1 MKQQFILWIALL
13 LMPLGLSAQADHL
26 LERGEGMFT
35 FQDPINPE
43 LKPVDVHYY
52 IPEKGDVTQ
61 CPVIFVFQ
69 GNDRDYTYLMDAWGK
84 EAKEKHFMLFVP
96 QFPMD
101 DYPLY
106 LYQEVGVMNKKHT
119 ELTPRDKTT
128 ASMIDRIFEYVKGHT
143 STLRGDYE
151 IYGHSAGGQFI
162 QRFML
167 YHESPYVSRAIVGS
181 PGWYSFPDATLPFS
195 YGIKDVPYVDSLT
208 LKKWLNKDIVIQT
221 ATLDTV
227 REWFLRKTPEA
238 DAQGRNRLERG
249 KRFYAY
255 CRELAAKN
263 NWPFRW
269 REQTVV
275 GVDHNSVKMG
285 QAAFN
290 MLLQPTD
297 PVLSTP
303 TIKNLR
309 SNGKIASY
317 QEVEKE
323 LRTLALQHPELA
335 TLQSY
340 GKTPQGREVIAL
352 HIGGGKKD
360 AVKVWL
366 QGGLHGNEPA
376 PVESVCLLAHYLL
389 ETEEGKALAANLD
402 IMCLAVA
409 NPDGYDQLKR
419 ASGMGLDLNRDMT
432 KMNDPMTLLL
442 KKAWLA
448 FQPQVSFDIHEFN
461 PRRKEVRE
469 FYGQS
474 LEHNYDVLLMTSGHP
489 NISQGIKEL
498 QQHVFV
504 SSMQQALN
512 QCGYTFAPYFTPYV
526 EGGKMNARLEAKS
539 PQSSATWNALA
550 SSISLFAEIKG
561 IGYGEKLFTKRA
573 MIGFTLARDVLLTA
587 NEHRYQIRQ
596 ATQGWKMPISVKD
609 SVTVKFKPLEKEVT
623 YQFVN
628 WKNGQ
633 TVSEDMIG
641 HNGLHPV
648 ATLKRSMPKGY
659 LLNVAQC
666 QPIINRLKALGVKL
680 ETPRFSQAIKVE
692 KYRVKKLIRQAK
704 EWEQIHPVS
713 VETQVSQASFK
724 TQKGW
729 VYVSL
734 NQPLKK
740 LLATLLEPESE
751 NGFVAFEVASA
762 QQGMVLPW
770 MRVCQ

>member
-1 MKQQFILWIALL
+1 MKQKIILWIALL
-13 LMPLGLSAQADHL
+13 LMPLGMAAQVGN

-35 FQDPINPE
+35 FQDPINTS

-52 IPEKGDVTQ
+52 IPEEGDITQ
-61 CPVIFVFQ
+61 CPIIFVFQ

-84 EAKEKHFMLFVP
+84 EAKEKHFMVFVP
-96 QFPMD
+96 QFPMA

-106 LYQEVGVMNKKHT
+106 LYQEVGVMNKNHT
-119 ELTPRDKTT
+119 ALTPRDKTT
-128 ASMIDRIFEYVKGHT
+128 ASMIDRIFEYVKGHS
-143 STLRGDYE
+143 STLRNDYE
-151 IYGHSAGGQFI
+151 IYGHSAGGQFV

-167 YHESPYVSRAIVGS
+167 FHESPYVSRAIVGS
-181 PGWYSFPDATLPFS
+181 PGWYSFPDSTLPFS
-195 YGIKDVPYVDSLT
+195 YGTKDVPYVDSLS
-208 LKKWLNKDIVIQT
+208 LKRWLNKDIVIQT

-263 NWPFRW
+263 KWPFRW

-297 PVLSTP
+297 PTLLSP
-303 TIKNLR
+303 TIRNLR
-309 SNGKIASY
+309 NKGKIASY
-317 QEVEKE
+317 QEVENE
-323 LRTLALQHPELA
+323 LRTLAQQHSEVA
-335 TLQSY
+335 TLHSY

-352 HIGGGKKD
+352 RIGGKKKD

-376 PVESVCLLAHYLL
+376 PVESICLLAHYLL
-389 ETEEGKALAANLD
+389 ETEEGKALATNLD

-409 NPDGYDQLKR
+409 NPDGYNALKR
-419 ASGMGLDLNRDMT
+419 ASGTGLDLNRDMT
-432 KMNDPMTLLL
+432 KMNDPMTSLL

-448 FQPQVSFDIHEFN
+448 FQPQVSFDIHEYN
-461 PRRKEVRE
+461 PRRKEVRD
-469 FYGQS
+469 FYEQP

-489 NISQGIKEL
+489 NISPRIKAL
-498 QQHVFV
+498 QQHTFV
-504 SSMQQALN
+504 SSMQKILDN
-512 QCGYTFAPYFTPYV
+512 CGYTFAPYFTPYV
-526 EGGKMNARLEAKS
+526 ENGKMNARLEAKS

-550 SSISLFAEIKG
+550 GSVSLFAEIKG
-561 IGYGEKLFTKRA
+561 IGFGEKLFAKRA
-573 MIGFTLARDVLLTA
+573 MIGFTLARDVLLTT
-587 NEHRYQIRQ
+587 NEHRHQIRLAAQ
-596 ATQGWKMPISVKD
+596 SWKLPISDKD
-609 SVTVKFKPLEKEVT
+609 SVVVTFMPQEKNVT

-628 WKNGQ
+628 WKDGKV
-633 TVSEDMIG
+633 VSKEMMG
-641 HNGLHPV
+641 HNALHPV

-659 LLNVAQC
+659 LLNVSQC
-666 QPIINRLKALGVKL
+666 QPIIKRLKALGVKL
-680 ETPRFSQAIKVE
+680 ETPRFSKDIKVE
-692 KYRVKKLIRQAK
+692 KYRIKKMIRQAK

-713 VETQVSQASFK
+713 VETQL
-724 TQKGW
+724 TQTCMKSTKGW

-734 NQPLKK
+734 NQPLRK
-740 LLATLLEPESE
+740 LISTLLEPESE
-751 NGFVAFEVASA
+751 NGFVAFNVANA
-762 QQGMVLPW
+762 KQGKALPW
-770 MRVCQ
+770 VRVCK